1 MGRTVRISPRLLYSY
16 VYSFTSLF
24 LLGAAQQSNQ
34 SVCKRTE
41 KELWES
47 WANIIYGLKWTK
59 LKFSWIYSS
68 CKFLNTFFLGSSKNL
83 HCKLPLVSNQAQYR
97 KRNKTDPHGCNY
109 YWNSTVKHQSIHTA
123 LNSTILQV
131 RVNAATYLTTT
142 WYVSLFALLLLSI
155 EMLHCKLF
163 SIVSHLC
170 YFTLRVGF
178 IFCCCCCINL
188 TTVGHSKN
196 AVCRSQK
203 LHHAIDRIFLRF
215 LFSFLFLHSRSI
227 WITFRFSV
235 NCCVNVMFVSQLC
248 YFLCWKVMD
257 VEVFMSLV
265 CLQYFIQWKTSL
277 KAMKY
282 IKEVLKPPASNC

>member
-1 MGRTVRISPRLLYSY
+1 MVWSESNWNFVEMFFFPPR
-16 VYSFTSLF
+16 
-24 LLGAAQQSNQ
+24 
-34 SVCKRTE
+34 
-41 KELWES
+41 
-47 WANIIYGLKWTK
+47 
-59 LKFSWIYSS
+59 
-68 CKFLNTFFLGSSKNL
+68 KFLNKFFLGPSKNL
-83 HCKLPLVSNQAQYR
+83 HSKLPPLSNQAQYR

-131 RVNAATYLTTT
+131 RVNAATNLTTT

-265 CLQYFIQWKTSL
+265 FNGKQAWKQWNILRKYWSHQHRIVNRNVKLQTLKWHWFIYTYSFPILTLRIIKFKGRICLIFI
-277 KAMKY
+277 Y
-282 IKEVLKPPASNC
+282 Y